1 MKEKWSERLFYYV
14 FSLLFLL
21 FSLGPIL
28 WCFLLSLTEEY
39 ELFHRGGGLLPPSLY
54 LGNYRELLD
63 HSQRAG
69 QILLQGIGNSV
80 FLSLLCT
87 FIGIFAAL
95 PASYAFSR
103 YEFRGRI
110 FVLRLLVLTTVIP
123 AFATLIPLYAVFS
136 KLGLLDKRIWA
147 AIVYISSFLPLITW
161 IMMNY
166 FSAIPDELYDAA
178 RVDGCTERQL
188 FFRVILPLSGPILL
202 TVSLMLFLM
211 SWGQFQIPLI
221 LISSP
226 EKRVLTLVLSDFMGR
241 NDVSYGLI
249 CASGILSLLIPALLA
264 VLFRNFLLSGLM
276 QGSVKG

>member
-1 MKEKWSERLFYYV
+1 M
-14 FSLLFLL
+14 
-21 FSLGPIL
+21 
-28 WCFLLSLTEEY
+28 
-39 ELFHRGGGLLPPSLY
+39 
-54 LGNYRELLD
+54 
-63 HSQRAG
+63 
-69 QILLQGIGNSV
+69 
-80 FLSLLCT
+80 
-87 FIGIFAAL
+87 
-95 PASYAFSR
+95 
-103 YEFRGRI
+103 
-110 FVLRLLVLTTVIP
+110 
-123 AFATLIPLYAVFS
+123 IPLYAVFS

-147 AIVYISSFLPLITW
+147 AIVYVSSFLPLITW